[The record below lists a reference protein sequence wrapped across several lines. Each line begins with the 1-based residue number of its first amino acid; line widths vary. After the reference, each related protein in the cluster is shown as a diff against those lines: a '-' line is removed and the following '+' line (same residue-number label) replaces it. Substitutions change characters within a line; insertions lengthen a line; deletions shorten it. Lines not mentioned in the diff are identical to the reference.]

1 MELLK
6 DLEAAPLRIEEEESR
21 HTKRLV
27 AGVLFAL
34 LVTGAILGGYFY
46 LRGRHEAQVADAAA
60 VEAKDKAALLP
71 QVEVVVDDA
80 IIKDKETVLGGT
92 VHNISKQPLSAV
104 AVRLELHHRAGGSV
118 ETKTLPLDQPDLAP
132 DGKGRYVISLIAS
145 EYNSARV
152 AAIIAGSD
160 HTSVPFR
167 TLQGAQRPPEPPPV
181 GKTILVKP
189 PPRRGEEFINTP
201 DNPGRIR

>member
-1 MELLK
+1 MEILK
-6 DLEAAPLRIEEEESR
+6 DLEAAPLLIEEEERR

-27 AGVLFAL
+27 AGMLFAL

-46 LRGRHEAQVADAAA
+46 LRGRHATQVADAAA
-60 VEAKDKAALLP
+60 AEAKTKAALLP

-80 IIKDKETVLGGT
+80 MIKDKETVLGGT
-92 VHNISKQPLSAV
+92 VHNISKEPLGAV
-104 AVRLELHHRAGGSV
+104 GVKLELHHRSGGVV

-132 DGKGRYVISLIAS
+132 DGKGRYVISFAAS
-145 EYNSARV
+145 EYSTARV
-152 AAIIAGSD
+152 VAIVVGSD
-160 HTSVPFR
+160 HTSVPFK
-167 TLQGAQRPPEPPPV
+167 TLQGAQRPTEPPPV
-181 GKTILVKP
+181 GKTIMVKP